1 MSKAEWKQEKAQKP
15 GTAYARAD
23 SHRTQVSIDR
33 EGGQA
38 LSGGGQGSNHASG
51 GAKVCACCKMSST
64 DRE

>member
-1 MSKAEWKQEKAQKP
+1 MEEEKAQKP

-38 LSGGGQGSNHASG
+38 LSGRGQGSNHASG
-51 GAKVCACCKMSST
+51 DAKVCACCQMSST